1 MGLWSK
7 KNKETVDQNS
17 KTEPVDKDMK
27 KENEMKSEEKEDIA
41 AEEQKQ
47 TPEDKDQEATEEQKA
62 PEGKE
67 PENQEEKKEADSSAK
82 EPDAAEQLEVMTD
95 RYARLLADFDNFRK
109 RMVREREEQTK
120 RANENLLSDLLP
132 VLDNLTI
139 ALSKAPDPKDPV
151 VTGMRM
157 VNDQFL
163 AILDKYGMKPID
175 AKGKVF
181 DPAIHE
187 ALTQM
192 PSETVPAQTVI
203 EQFRCGWTL
212 GGRLLRPAQVIVSSG
227 APEAPA
233 GEAAPEKED
242 AQEAP
247 TSDEG
252 TDTQDASGK
261 EDK

>member
-7 KNKETVDQNS
+7 KNKEAVDNNS
-17 KTEPVDKDMK
+17 KTEPVEKDMK
-27 KENEMKSEEKEDIA
+27 KENEIKSGQEEEVAD
-41 AEEQKQ
+41 EEQKQ
-47 TPEDKDQEATEEQKA
+47 AASEEPVADETKEAPGEEPQD
-62 PEGKE
+62 
-67 PENQEEKKEADSSAK
+67 KKEDAKETSK
-82 EPDAAEQLEVMTD
+82 EPDPAEQLAAMTD
-95 RYARLLADFDNFRK
+95 RHTRLLADFDNFRK

-151 VTGMRM
+151 VTGMKM

-163 AILDKYGMKPID
+163 STLDKYGMRPIE

-192 PSETVPAQTVI
+192 PSETAPAQTVI

-212 GGRLLRPAQVIVSSG
+212 GGRLLRPAQVSVSSG
-227 APEAPA
+227 APEKATGETPA
-233 GEAAPEKED
+233 ENPAED
-242 AQEAP
+242 
-247 TSDEG
+247 S
-252 TDTQDASGK
+252 DTQDAAGK